1 MPLCYHAG
9 PLSCHQAPFM
19 RFLLFVFPCRK
30 LTRYCSNT
38 PKAFYLV
45 NLRVKM
51 DLQNL
56 RLAADVGQVAWRC
69 STRVTRVMLQ
79 RQRVTSAGLVVI
91 LCARLTRFSY
101 FLVLIYLL
109 IVSSCASYRAMS
121 CCRVG
126 GWLESFLTR
135 VRACLNSAKRN
146 SSNRK
151 EKVKGACVCGVRAW
165 CTKA

>member
-1 MPLCYHAG
+1 MRHYGDRLAVLLVGGRVPLCYHAG

-91 LCARLTRFSY
+91 PHL
-101 FLVLIYLL
+101 
-109 IVSSCASYRAMS
+109 
-121 CCRVG
+121 
-126 GWLESFLTR
+126 
-135 VRACLNSAKRN
+135 
-146 SSNRK
+146 
-151 EKVKGACVCGVRAW
+151 
-165 CTKA
+165 

>member
-1 MPLCYHAG
+1 
-9 PLSCHQAPFM
+9 
-19 RFLLFVFPCRK
+19 
-30 LTRYCSNT
+30 
-38 PKAFYLV
+38 
-45 NLRVKM
+45 M

-165 CTKA
+165 CTKAWIVQSSRISYSATGAIPVVPLRSKSGRFTCRELPPRAPLRQAPGRGT

>member
-1 MPLCYHAG
+1 
-9 PLSCHQAPFM
+9 
-19 RFLLFVFPCRK
+19 
-30 LTRYCSNT
+30 
-38 PKAFYLV
+38 
-45 NLRVKM
+45 M

-126 GWLESFLTR
+126 GWLESF
-135 VRACLNSAKRN
+135 
-146 SSNRK
+146 
-151 EKVKGACVCGVRAW
+151 
-165 CTKA
+165 

>member
-1 MPLCYHAG
+1 MSPSTFLTKYNSGNKNNEMFAGCKHTPPLIVY
-9 PLSCHQAPFM
+9 
-19 RFLLFVFPCRK
+19 
-30 LTRYCSNT
+30 T
-38 PKAFYLV
+38 AFYLV

-126 GWLESFLTR
+126 GWLESF
-135 VRACLNSAKRN
+135 
-146 SSNRK
+146 
-151 EKVKGACVCGVRAW
+151 
-165 CTKA
+165 